1 MDKIIGVFFGLLF
14 LSQSLIAHEYKS
26 VDKEDFK
33 LLLYMDYCCS
43 SKQFNFILPD
53 EKDDVGEF
61 MQTFKL
67 LDSVHHIKQFVLPFS
82 FYEAEFFNF
91 TIETHQP
98 GYLEPYRREIYS
110 AFQGDSVYCDK
121 VKFKGSK
128 SLDMFNEGY
137 SRLLY
142 ILSALL
148 KKDADLNNYPY
159 IAVLKNYADDFSG
172 QKNKLDIEVLKSING
187 HDPYSPFY
195 NYGDEVKDQL
205 FLFLKQK
212 WKEDPSFIKLFHKEE
227 LVENMMKNPFL
238 SKFGTAYFSDSL
250 KLEWLNKHY
259 PQSAIQDSVATIF
272 FEEEGT
278 EFFNKNLT
286 DFYFLPGDKNK
297 IERRYENGN
306 SEKEF
311 RITYY
316 KNLPNKRPQWYSFD
330 SYLFAVNYGQTYF
343 KAPSFEPLFVH
354 GIKKNESLGFRFQ
367 SNFNETGHFNLIFN
381 RQSVSSDLDSFSVN
395 YIRNQYMIG
404 GGWDFIPISF
414 INLTAAI
421 DAGWACRIINISGD
435 ELEITQDYSVNENY
449 KSKSYAAIVSPKANL
464 TFSFPYFSFGGEVG
478 YNWNFYSTKLDNGF
492 SGRDNLNGLYFNL
505 FAGINIY
512 LEK

>member
-1 MDKIIGVFFGLLF
+1 MDKVIGVFFVFF
-14 LSQSLIAHEYKS
+14 LSQNLIGQEYKN
-26 VDKEDFK
+26 VDKEHFE

-43 SKQFNFILPD
+43 NKQSNFILPD
-53 EKDDVGEF
+53 EIDDVGEF
-61 MQTFKL
+61 METFKL
-67 LDSVHHIKQFVLPFS
+67 LDSVHHIKQFVLPYS

-91 TIETHQP
+91 TIETHQS
-98 GYLEPYRREIYS
+98 GYLAPYRMAIYNV
-110 AFQGDSVYCDK
+110 FQGDSVYFDK

-148 KKDADLNNYPY
+148 KKDADLKNYPY
-159 IAVLKNYADDFSG
+159 LTVFKNYADNFPG
-172 QKNKLDIEVLKSING
+172 QKNKLDIEVLESING
-187 HDPYSPFY
+187 HDPYDPYS
-195 NYGDEVKDQL
+195 NEGHDVKDQL

-250 KLEWLNKHY
+250 KLDWLNKHY
-259 PQSAIQDSVATIF
+259 PQSTIQDSVATIF
-272 FEEEGT
+272 FEEKGT
-278 EFFNKNLT
+278 EFYNKNLT
-286 DFYFLPGDKNK
+286 NFYFLPGDNDK
-297 IERRYENGN
+297 IERRYENGH
-306 SEKEF
+306 SKKEF

-316 KNLPNKRPQWYSFD
+316 KYLPNKRREWYSFD
-330 SYLFAVNYGQTYF
+330 SYLFAVNFGETYL
-343 KAPSFEPLFVH
+343 KEPSFEPLFVNR
-354 GIKKNESLGFRFQ
+354 IEKVESLGFRFQ
-367 SNFNETGHFNLIFN
+367 SNFNKTGHFNLIFN

-395 YIRNQYMIG
+395 YNRNQYMIG
-404 GGWDFIPISF
+404 GGWDLIPISF

-421 DAGWACRIINISGD
+421 DAGWAFRNINVSGD
-435 ELEITQDYSVNENY
+435 ELEITQGYSVNENY
-449 KSKSYAAIVSPKANL
+449 NSKSYAAIVSPKANL
-464 TFSFPYFSFGGEVG
+464 TFSFPYFAFGGEVG

-492 SGRDNLNGLYFNL
+492 TGRDNLNGLYFNL

-512 LEK
+512 LEN